1 MNRNNKLIPLA
12 IASSI
17 KSTTQK
23 RPTAVALAEHF
34 RSQIFYTDIWDHV
47 FLSDKVPRFPILPR
61 ELSFVPTLI
70 FWKDH
75 KQINGDD
82 KLVAFIETSVNST
95 VILGMRKEML
105 DGTEYWYP
113 NSACFEVHILDIRK
127 ATECGA
133 SMLVI
138 PPIKVW
144 QKDSPPV

>member
-1 MNRNNKLIPLA
+1 MNRNNKLMPLA
-12 IASSI
+12 VASSI

-23 RPTAVALAEHF
+23 RPIAVALAEHF

-75 KQINGDD
+75 KQISGDD
-82 KLVAFIETSVNST
+82 KLVAFVETSVNST
-95 VILGMRKEML
+95 VILGMRKEIVGDSEWWFL
-105 DGTEYWYP
+105 
-113 NSACFEVHILDIRK
+113 NSVCFEVKILNLQK
-127 ATECGA
+127 AAKCGA

-138 PPIKVW
+138 PPIKAW
-144 QKDSPPV
+144 NKNDMPM